1 MFEIKDAS
9 GGYDRTTIIKNINFT
24 IKEGERVALLGRNGV
39 GKTTLLKYIMQQL
52 NLFSGT
58 IRMNGKDLGV
68 DPTARAKNS
77 IAYVPQG
84 RFVFEKLTVK
94 ENIAVVAYANNFDAN
109 EAIDFAFEIFPI
121 LKAHQN
127 RNAGALSGGQQQI
140 VSISRALAVKPKIL
154 LLDEPSEG
162 IQPSIIHDIAEALNK
177 LSNTKSMALIIAEQN
192 LDFCMS
198 IAQKA
203 FIMGQGTILKEL
215 SKEEL
220 NSDKQIIKEL
230 LGV

>member
-1 MFEIKDAS
+1 MFEIKNGS
-9 GGYDRTTIIKNINFT
+9 GGYDRTRIIKDINFT
-24 IKEGERVALLGRNGV
+24 IKEGERVALLGRNGA

-52 NLFSGT
+52 NLFDGK
-58 IRMNGKDLGV
+58 IMMNGENIGI
-68 DPTARAKNS
+68 DPTSRAKNL

-84 RFVFEKLTVK
+84 RFVFEKLSVK
-94 ENIAVVAYANNFDAN
+94 ENIAVVAYANNNDAK

-121 LKAHQN
+121 LKDHQN
-127 RNAGALSGGQQQI
+127 RNAGSLSGGQQQI
-140 VSISRALAVKPKIL
+140 VAISRALAIKPKIL

-162 IQPSIIHDIAEALNK
+162 IQPSIILDIAKALNK
-177 LSNTKSMALIIAEQN
+177 LNQTKSMALLIAEQN

-198 IAQKA
+198 VANKA
-203 FIMGQGTILKEL
+203 LIMNRGTIEKKL

-220 NSDKQIIKEL
+220 NSDKKIIKEL